1 MARLRIALPFAMLV
15 LGATLLGA
23 ALAQGEAG
31 VAKPKIR
38 NGGTFRITVAG
49 ETSSV
54 DPAAIGDAALVEA
67 TCARLMTYPDKP
79 PPRGYRLVPEVASG
93 FGVSRDGK
101 TYTFTLR
108 RSFRFSN
115 GAPVRASAFAWAF
128 TRILRLNENID
139 AISLLQEIVGASRVR
154 KGTAQTV
161 AGITARGN
169 RLVIRLTQPAP
180 DFPARMTVTS
190 FCAVPP
196 ACPPIPKGSRPSPR
210 PARTTWRRTCGAAG
224 SCSSATA
231 FTVDRGHTTSTA
243 SSPRGERARSPT
255 CSTGSSGV
263 PPTGA
268 SRRRRSTSIRAAGW
282 PRDTG

>member
-23 ALAQGEAG
+23 ALAQGEAA

-93 FGVSRDGK
+93 F
-101 TYTFTLR
+101 
-108 RSFRFSN
+108 
-115 GAPVRASAFAWAF
+115 RASPATARRTHSRSAVASASATVLRFGRAPSPGRF

-169 RLVIRLTQPAP
+169 RLVDQTDP
-180 DFPARMTVTS
+180 TS
-190 FCAVPP
+190 AATSPP
-196 ACPPIPKGSRPSPR
+196 G
-210 PARTTWRRTCGAAG
+210 
-224 SCSSATA
+224 
-231 FTVDRGHTTSTA
+231 
-243 SSPRGERARSPT
+243 
-255 CSTGSSGV
+255 
-263 PPTGA
+263 
-268 SRRRRSTSIRAAGW
+268 
-282 PRDTG
+282 